1 MSELTLPLHNPVL
14 IFSLLLFIILATPI
28 LLNRLKI
35 PHLIGMIIAGAVIG
49 PHGLNLMQRD
59 SAIVLFGTVGLLYI
73 MFMAGLEI
81 DIAEFKKNSRRSV
94 AKSSSRF
101 ESLRVPSKSF
111 LEPRF
116 REKPSPLLVQKK

>member
-73 MFMAGLEI
+73 ML
-81 DIAEFKKNSRRSV
+81 ST
-94 AKSSSRF
+94 
-101 ESLRVPSKSF
+101 
-111 LEPRF
+111 
-116 REKPSPLLVQKK
+116 LL